1 MRRKLILVLSFTL
14 IIVLIFSSNQV
25 HIFGCINNYIKS
37 EELLSTLEEEAFVI
51 SEQSKMIEIPLE
63 EKDYV
68 SEALVN
74 NGYQALKT
82 QSIEGA
88 IYQTKIYGKFNSL
101 VTVAETSNG
110 ARIIFSE
117 FDKNAGELF
126 YCNQETEDKDVV
138 MAQIGVARGDAIDNP
153 MIGLYFFCLPIS
165 SNFIYVKS
173 SSQEIF

>member
-37 EELLSTLEEEAFVI
+37 EELLSTLEEESFVI

-110 ARIIFSE
+110 ARITFSE
-117 FDKNAGELF
+117 FDKNARELF
-126 YCNQETEDKDVV
+126 YCNQETEDKDIV

-153 MIGLYFFCLPIS
+153 MIGLCFFAFLFRPTS
-165 SNFIYVKS
+165 ST
-173 SSQEIF
+173 